1 MKTSEGYNADPAHVE
16 LAEMFSSVK
25 IMGPPMSEKLVALIS
40 LVFAPEEARIC
51 LHMSFVYPKTAEQI
65 ARKSGRAAAEL
76 APMLEAMSRK
86 HIIVTPAKRF
96 MLYPLLPGLF
106 EHIMR
111 TGEKSAWHHA
121 CARLINEL
129 FDTGYLGEYFSR
141 PVNAIR
147 NIPVQRAVQ
156 NKSFIADADLVSEL
170 IDSHRSF
177 AVYHTCPC
185 RQSMH
190 LTGHECG
197 RASPHD
203 GCLAF
208 GDFTRGVVAD
218 GNGRPVSKGEMYDI
232 VAERWGK
239 NLVFL
244 TSNVMPSVQ
253 TAICTC
259 CGCCCRA
266 LGIFNKF
273 SKNLLAPSHV
283 VATVDESRCTNCG
296 RCVAACNTRAHQ
308 IADKK
313 HMYDPANCIGCG
325 TCVAACAN
333 NAITMTENRLYRPP
347 PASYARLI
355 LQMIPPVILMGTKIK
370 LTRYFSKT

>member
-1 MKTSEGYNADPAHVE
+1 MKTAEGYNADPVHVE

-25 IMGPPMSEKLVALIS
+25 IMGPPMSEMLVALIS
-40 LVFAPEEARIC
+40 HIFTPEEAGVC
-51 LHMSFVYPKTAEQI
+51 LNMSFVYPKTVEQI
-65 ARKSGRAAAEL
+65 ARRSGRRPGEL
-76 APMLEAMSRK
+76 EPVLEAMSRK
-86 HIIVTPAKRF
+86 QVIVALAQRF

-111 TGEKSAWHHA
+111 TGEKSAWHHTYA
-121 CARLINEL
+121 ELINEL
-129 FDTGYLGEYFSR
+129 FDTGYLREYFSR

-147 NIPVQRAVQ
+147 NIPVQQAVR

-170 IDSHRSF
+170 IDSHHSF

-218 GNGRPVSKGEMYDI
+218 GNGRSVSKGEMYDI
-232 VAERWGK
+232 VAERWEK

-244 TSNVMPSVQ
+244 TSNVTPSVQ

-273 SKNLLAPSHV
+273 SKNLLAPSHFI
-283 VATVDESRCTNCG
+283 AAVDESRCTNCG
-296 RCVAACNTRAHQ
+296 SCVPACNTLAHHVV
-308 IADKK
+308 DKM
-313 HMYDPANCIGCG
+313 HVYNPANCIGCG
-325 TCVAACAN
+325 SCVAACAN
-333 NAITMTENRLYRPP
+333 EAISMTENRLYKPP
-347 PASYARLI
+347 RASYTSLI

-370 LTRYFSKT
+370 LARYFSKT